1 MAAELEQIAAQQ
13 AGAFTVRQAYEAGM
27 TRHEVGAAC
36 AGMWLRL
43 GHNVVVRQALWDAM
57 DDAARHRCRL
67 SARLLVL
74 RPGWMAARRTAAGL
88 HGLPLLGGL
97 PVVPQLLAAPQ
108 RVSDRASSRHE
119 RLATLAP
126 GDTCRIDG
134 LPSTSLSRTALDLL
148 RAENFRSGVVVADAV
163 LRSGLPYEQL
173 ASAAVRPRSWPGGAA
188 AMRVVRFADG
198 RSESPLESISRVAF
212 HELGL
217 PAPEPQVEV
226 WLGDELLAR
235 VDFFWRHRKTVG
247 EADGTAKYRSAEDL
261 WAEKQ
266 REDRLRRA
274 GFEVV
279 RWSWKEAWQPRGV
292 LDVRLQ
298 EAFSRAEG
306 RVLEPRLRFVST
318 VPRIAA
324 VAARSAVQTRA
335 VLAVSDH
342 LRRCLL
348 ERPAAATR

>member
-1 MAAELEQIAAQQ
+1 MTPELEQIAAHQ
-13 AGAFTVRQAYEAGM
+13 AGAFSVRQANEAGL
-27 TRHEVGAAC
+27 TRGEIAA
-36 AGMWLRL
+36 ARDGLWLRL
-43 GHNVVVRQALWDAM
+43 GHGVVVRRAVWDAM
-57 DDAARHRCRL
+57 DDAARHRCHL

-97 PVVPQLLAAPQ
+97 PAVPQLLAAPQ

-148 RAENFRSGVVVADAV
+148 RAEDFRSGTVVADAV
-163 LRSGLPYEQL
+163 LRSGMSREHL
-173 ASAAVRPRSWPGGAA
+173 AAAAARSRTWPGGAA
-188 AMRVVRFADG
+188 ALRVVRFADG
-198 RSESPLESISRVAF
+198 RAESPLESLSRVAC

-217 PAPEPQVEV
+217 PAPEPQVEI
-226 WLGDELLAR
+226 WLGEELLAR
-235 VDFFWRHRKTVG
+235 VDFLWRERKTVG
-247 EADGTAKYRSAEDL
+247 EADGQVKYSSTADL

-279 RWSWKEAWQPRGV
+279 RWGWQEAWRPRGV
-292 LDVRLQ
+292 LDVRVRD
-298 EAFSRAEG
+298 AFARAEG
-306 RVLEPRLRFVST
+306 RALDPRLRFVST
-318 VPRIAA
+318 APRTLASAA
-324 VAARSAVQTRA
+324 
-335 VLAVSDH
+335 
-342 LRRCLL
+342 
-348 ERPAAATR
+348 